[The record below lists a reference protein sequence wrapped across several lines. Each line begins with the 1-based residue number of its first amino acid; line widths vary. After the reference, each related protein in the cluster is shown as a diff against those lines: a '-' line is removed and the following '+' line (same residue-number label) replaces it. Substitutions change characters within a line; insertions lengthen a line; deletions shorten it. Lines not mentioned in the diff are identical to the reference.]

1 MIKQLVKAITLMLLA
16 ILSSLSLHAQEVWDG
31 TTDVE
36 WSGKGTAD
44 SPYLIGTAAEL
55 AGMAERTNAGET
67 FEGQYFKLTA
77 DLWLSDESTPAD
89 DRPLWVPIG
98 ETTLNNDDAETNPG
112 GFYGKDC
119 WFKGNFDGAGHTIH
133 NLWYNG
139 SMDLE
144 DWNDPFGSGQLD
156 FSSWY
161 KALFGL
167 LDGATITNVKL
178 QNANV
183 GGTALIG
190 GFAIRA
196 KNTTF
201 TNVHVNGHI
210 RSGDFESGGS
220 AAALVVEAYGSHFL
234 RCTTDADVLG
244 KSSTGGL
251 IGALYGESTV
261 EECASTG
268 TVAGSVYVGGLIG
281 VATFDEN
288 STSTATP
295 VVTRSTSSALVTV
308 MNGRKQGNYG
318 GGFIGMNNG
327 TISRCSATGN
337 VYVTT
342 DDGAGF
348 CWDNRGTI
356 ESCYATGD
364 VYNDDHGAVLCSFVG
379 NNGYS
384 GPYFEYDSGTILN
397 CYGSGRLYAPEAPS
411 DIIAIPTRI
420 MGFEWANW
428 QDAGSQMANCYYDA
442 TKNPVLFGDDA
453 SVEAG
458 SYGESTEYMQSQ
470 DFVDRLNFMAAVMG
484 TYLWKYVPGDYPV
497 PTDVKATDVTPFFAG
512 GDGTAESP
520 FLISNKENL
529 ENLAF
534 VANRNW
540 NFIGQHIL
548 QTADI
553 ALNEPMENWGEKMPE
568 QWTPVA
574 VYLGTSTGN
583 KRTHHFCGIYDG
595 GMHTVSNMYIDN
607 EELLYAGLF
616 GVLGKGAEIRNLGVI
631 DTWVS
636 ASDYAAPLAGANR
649 IHNDCDQFKG
659 EVAISH
665 CWTSGQVSGY
675 NTGGILGDAAY
686 GGNTYL
692 NACYSTVES
701 NGNAF
706 IGTSTI
712 GESFVNGCW
721 YAQKADRW
729 LSSYAS
735 WFETFVNSDLNP
747 RYKNDAAIGRTTDY
761 MQSRRFVND
770 LNYAAAAKGFEG
782 GWGYNEGGYPS
793 FAGTQPTLSVT
804 IEDGVNAPFSF
815 KAFAG
820 STLSRPVA
828 PQREGYVLLGWYTDE
843 ECTAMFDFG
852 MSEVKEDVTLY
863 ARWAEQSV
871 PDYSIFQNKFTKTYT
886 ITTPAQLY
894 AFANIVNGTA
904 EGMERNDFS
913 EKTVKLGADIQLN
926 DVADFDKWVSQI
938 TPVPFPMIG
947 NSNYAYSFNGTFDG
961 QNHVISGIYMES
973 EMSGASPAFFSQVG
987 ADAVIKN
994 LILRD
999 VCVNVDRED
1008 SWAALFAMN
1017 LYGTIIQCGAEG
1029 RIVETVNGVGGGRA
1043 GFVGEV
1049 YNGGTISECYAK
1061 VDIETDKTR
1070 CAGLVVTNAGT
1081 IENSFA
1087 MGSVKYKS
1095 YANFGGV
1102 AVSTK
1107 KPLANCYSAMS
1118 VQMGS
1123 APDGS
1128 NSVFIGGAY
1137 GYAEGND
1144 TKTCYFNRDLVQT
1157 AFEKLPADVKPF
1169 DKGTGLVTSEMKRMS
1184 SFVDWDFENVW
1195 GRRTDQND
1203 GYPYLRW
1210 AAPGQDNDQDV
1221 VVSIE
1226 AITLDKSEV
1235 EGYQGVTVQL
1245 TATVTPVDAA
1255 NKKVLWSSSDPN
1267 VAEVD
1272 EAGRVKLLGGGTAV
1286 ITATSEERP
1295 EIQATCSVSVIVPA
1309 TGVKLSEK
1317 EVKGAAEET
1326 RQLTVTITP
1335 DDATKKDVVWSSSNA
1350 NVVVVDETGLVTFVG
1365 EGTAVITVA
1374 LENYP
1379 SVKATCQVTVQNP
1392 VIANRVTLNK
1402 SRYRGE
1408 VGETLQLTANVRP
1421 FDAVNKNVLWSSS
1434 DMNVAMVDE
1443 IGLVTLVGGGTA
1455 VITVALE
1462 ANPDVTAT
1470 CDVTVED
1477 GNTGI
1482 SGVAI
1487 DSESEVVVV
1496 SLQGSVLYI
1505 GKWADAHLTP
1515 GIYVV
1520 RRSDGV
1526 TTKMRIK

>member
-1 MIKQLVKAITLMLLA
+1 MMKQLVKAITLMLLA
-16 ILSSLSLHAQEVWDG
+16 ILPSFSLYAQDVWDG

-36 WSGKGTAD
+36 WIGKGTAD

-55 AGMAERTNAGET
+55 AGMAQRTNAGET

-89 DRPLWVPIG
+89 ERPLWVPIG

-139 SMDLE
+139 SMNLD

-156 FSSWY
+156 FTSWN

-167 LDGATITNVKL
+167 LDGATVTNVKL
-178 QNANV
+178 QNVNI

-190 GFAIRA
+190 GFAIRT

-201 TNVHVNGHI
+201 TDVHVNGHI
-210 RSGDFESGGS
+210 RSGNFEAGGS
-220 AAALVVEAYGSHFL
+220 AAALVVEAYDSHFL

-244 KSSTGGL
+244 KSNTGGL
-251 IGALYGESTV
+251 IGILYGESTV

-281 VATFDEN
+281 VATLDKN

-295 VVTRSTSSALVTV
+295 IVTRSTSSALVTV
-308 MNGRKQGNYG
+308 INGRKQGNYG
-318 GGFIGMNNG
+318 GGFIGGNSG

-337 VYVTT
+337 VHVTC
-342 DDGAGF
+342 DVGAGF
-348 CWDNRGTI
+348 CWDNTGTI

-364 VYNDDHGAVLCSFVG
+364 VYNEEYGVTLCSFVG
-379 NNGYS
+379 DNGYS
-384 GPYFEYDSGTILN
+384 GPYSEYVPGTILN
-397 CYGSGRLYAPEAPS
+397 CYGSGRLYAPEPPA
-411 DIIAIPTRI
+411 DAIAMPTRI
-420 MGFEWANW
+420 MGFLWANW
-428 QDAGSQMANCYYDA
+428 QDAGSQLANCYYDV
-442 TKNPVLFGDDA
+442 TKNPVLFGDGA
-453 SVEAG
+453 SFVGG

-470 DFVDRLNFMAAVMG
+470 EFVDRLNFMAAVMG

-534 VANRNW
+534 AANRNW
-540 NFIGQHIL
+540 NFVGQHIL

-574 VYLGTSTGN
+574 VYLGTGTGN
-583 KRTHHFCGIYDG
+583 NLTHHFCGIYDG

-607 EELLYAGLF
+607 EEMLYAGLF

-631 DTWVS
+631 DAWVS
-636 ASDYAAPLAGANR
+636 ASSYVSPLAGANR

-659 EVAISH
+659 EVTISH
-665 CWTSGQVSGY
+665 CWTSGQISGY
-675 NTGGILGDAAY
+675 NTGGILGEAAY

-701 NGNAF
+701 NGYAF
-706 IGTSTI
+706 IGTSAI
-712 GESFVNGCW
+712 GESFINGCW
-721 YAQKADRW
+721 YAQKADGW
-729 LSSYAS
+729 LIYSEDDL
-735 WFETFVNSDLNP
+735 FQTFVNSDLSP
-747 RYKNDAAIGRTTDY
+747 RYKDTAIGRTTTY
-761 MQSRRFVND
+761 MQSYRFVND

-828 PQREGYVLLGWYTDE
+828 PQREGYVLLGWYTDK

-852 MSEVKEDVTLY
+852 ISEVKEDVTLY

-938 TPVPFPMIG
+938 TPVPFLMIG

-973 EMSGASPAFFSQVG
+973 EMSGSSPAFFRQVG
-987 ADAVIKN
+987 SDAVIKN

-999 VCVNVDRED
+999 VCVNVNRKD

-1017 LYGTIIQCGAEG
+1017 LYGTITQCGAEG
-1029 RIVETVNGVGGGRA
+1029 RIVETVGGIGVGRA

-1049 YNGGTISECYAK
+1049 YDGGTISECYAK
-1061 VDIETDKTR
+1061 VDIETDETK

-1087 MGSVKYKS
+1087 MGGVKYKS

-1107 KPLANCYSAMS
+1107 KPLTNCYSAMS

-1123 APDGS
+1123 TPDGS
-1128 NSVFIGGAY
+1128 NSVFIGGVY
-1137 GYAEGND
+1137 GYAEGNE

-1157 AFEKLPADVKPF
+1157 AFEKLSADVKPF
-1169 DKGTGLVTSEMKRMS
+1169 DKGIGLVTSEMKRMS

-1195 GRRTDQND
+1195 GRRADQND

-1210 AAPGQDNDQDV
+1210 TASELDNDQDAV
-1221 VVSIE
+1221 VAIE
-1226 AITLDKSEV
+1226 AITLDKTEIK
-1235 EGYQGVTVQL
+1235 GFQGVTVQL
-1245 TATVTPVDAA
+1245 TATVTPDDAS
-1255 NKKVLWSSSDPN
+1255 NKKVLWSSSDTN
-1267 VAEVD
+1267 VAVVNETGLVTL
-1272 EAGRVKLLGGGTAV
+1272 VGGGTAV

-1295 EIQATCSVSVIVPA
+1295 EIQATCDVIVIIPA
-1309 TGVKLSEK
+1309 TGVKLSEGY
-1317 EVKGAAEET
+1317 VKGIAGET
-1326 RQLTVTITP
+1326 LQLTATVTP
-1335 DDATKKDVVWSSSNA
+1335 DNATNKNVVWSSSDD
-1350 NVVVVDETGLVTFVG
+1350 NVVVVDETGLLAFVA
-1365 EGTAVITVA
+1365 EGTAVITAA
-1374 LENYP
+1374 LEDYP
-1379 SVKATCQVTVQNP
+1379 NVKATCQVTVQNP
-1392 VIANRVTLNK
+1392 VIANSVTLNR
-1402 SRYRGE
+1402 SRYRGDI
-1408 VGETLQLTANVRP
+1408 GETFQLRATVWPTNATDKTVS
-1421 FDAVNKNVLWSSS
+1421 WSSS

-1443 IGLVTLVGGGTA
+1443 TGLVTLVGGGTA

-1462 ANPDVTAT
+1462 ANPDLKAT
-1470 CDVTVED
+1470 CEVTVEGED
-1477 GNTGI
+1477 TGV
-1482 SGVAI
+1482 SDVAI
-1487 DSESEVVVV
+1487 DSDSEVVVV
-1496 SLQGSVLYI
+1496 SLQGSVLYV
-1505 GKWADAHLTP
+1505 GKWADAHLAP
-1515 GIYVV
+1515 NIYIV

-1526 TTKMRIK
+1526 ATKIRIK